1 MPELFIEL
9 LSEEIPARMQ
19 VVAEERLRDG
29 LAKAI
34 KDAGLGGDAVKS
46 WSGPRRL
53 AVSID
58 NVLAIQPDLVEERR
72 GPRADAPAQAI
83 EGFLKGAGV
92 SRDAV
97 EARSTPKGVFLF
109 AVINKKGGAAEDVIP
124 QLLTDI
130 LNNFAW
136 PKSMRWGRTRQRWVR
151 PLHRISVLFDG
162 KGVKGAFDLGGGASI
177 KFGTSTL
184 GHRIVS
190 PAEITLTSGKTYEEK
205 LLEHSVVVSRD
216 QRIKM
221 IKNAITKLTNDE
233 GFIPGISK
241 GVDIGLVAE
250 VAGLVEYP
258 HAIMGEIDA
267 EFTELPSNILTT
279 VMHNHQKYFA
289 VLNKDKKLAPHFIT
303 ISNMP
308 ADKKRDDMIR
318 HGNERVLKA
327 RFADAQFFWDH
338 DKATPFADNI
348 ERLKDMVFFGKLGT
362 VYDKAKRLEVLAGE
376 IARQIGADE
385 KAAATAGF
393 LAKADL
399 VSGTVGEFP
408 ELQGIIGGHLA
419 RYFDHGDGIANAIAL
434 HYRPEGPNDYVPPI
448 KEPLAIAVA
457 LADKLDTL
465 VGFFHLGEVPTGS
478 KDPFA
483 LRRATLGVVRII
495 VENELDLNLEDLLKY
510 SAAGYGFEEVPDT
523 LMPFILDRFK
533 GWLRDQ
539 GFRYDIVNAVIY
551 ENNVYRGIFFRS
563 KCLVKAIDEL
573 LATEDGEAFMIGYK
587 RAINILD
594 AEKFQDEI
602 YFVDEVKIELFATSY
617 EKELYRCV
625 DLIDKEITSPLIGDA
640 FENQMTPTNEMIAL
654 LNSLTSLRVPI
665 DAFFE
670 NVTINDDDAKI
681 RLNRLNLLAK
691 IKEVTLAFGNFSKI
705 EG

>member
-19 VVAEERLRDG
+19 AAAEQRLSDAFSTA
-29 LAKAI
+29 L

-53 AVSID
+53 AISIN

-83 EGFLKGAGV
+83 KGFLKGAGV

-97 EARSTPKGVFLF
+97 EERSTPKGVFLF

-130 LNNFAW
+130 LTNFAW

-190 PAEITLTSGKTYEEK
+190 PAEIELTSGKDYAEQ
-205 LLEHSVVVSRD
+205 LLKHYVVACRD
-216 QRIKM
+216 ERIEM
-221 IKNAITKLTNDE
+221 ITNAMVKLTTAESLTPCENA
-233 GFIPGISK
+233 
-241 GVDIGLVAE
+241 GLMDE

-258 HAIMGEIDA
+258 HAIMGAIDA
-267 EFTELPSNILTT
+267 EFMDLPPEILTT
-279 VMHNHQKYFA
+279 VMRSHQKYFA
-289 VLNKDKKLAPHFIT
+289 VLNRDEKLAPRFIT

-308 ADKKRDDMIR
+308 ADTKRDDVIR
-318 HGNERVLKA
+318 LGNERVLKA
-327 RFADAQFFWDH
+327 RFADAQFFWDQ
-338 DKATPFADNI
+338 DKAVPLVDNV
-348 ERLKDMVFFGKLGT
+348 ERLKDIVFFKGLGT
-362 VYDKAKRLEVLAGE
+362 VYNKAKRLEGLTFDILNIETANKAG
-376 IARQIGADE
+376 R
-385 KAAATAGF
+385 

-399 VSGTVGEFP
+399 VSKTVGEFP

-419 RYFDHGDGIANAIAL
+419 RLGGHGDEIADAIAN
-434 HYRPEGPNDYVPPI
+434 HYKPEGPNDDVPAAR
-448 KEPLAIAVA
+448 LTIAVA

-465 VGFFHLGEVPTGS
+465 VGFFHVGEVPTGS

-483 LRRATLGVVRII
+483 LRRAALGVIRII
-495 VENELDLNLEDLLKY
+495 IENRFEAEVSHEQDIKKFIEH
-510 SAAGYGFEEVPDT
+510 AATRHGFSNPSQASNE
-523 LMPFILDRFK
+523 LMPFIHDRLK
-533 GWLRDQ
+533 VYLRDQ
-539 GFRYDIVNAVIY
+539 GIRHDVANAVIGK
-551 ENNVYRGIFFRS
+551 ENYGGLFLRISRVARALD
-563 KCLVKAIDEL
+563 KL
-573 LATEDGEAFMIGYK
+573 LATEDGKALMVGYK
-587 RAINILD
+587 RINNILI
-594 AEKFQDEI
+594 AEEKNGTNIDGT
-602 YFVDEVKIELFATSY
+602 VDEELFNSNKFEQDLY
-617 EKELYRCV
+617 ECGHPPFEEFNTHIYITDQIVENLNEL
-625 DLIDKEITSPLIGDA
+625 K
-640 FENQMTPTNEMIAL
+640 N
-654 LNSLTSLRVPI
+654 LRAPI
-665 DAFFE
+665 DAFFK
-670 NVTINDDDAKI
+670 NVTVNDDNAEI
-681 RLNRLNLLAK
+681 RLNRLNLLAN
-691 IKEVTLAFGNFSKI
+691 IRNGMNSYADFSKI

>member
-19 VVAEERLRDG
+19 AAAEQRLSDAFSTA
-29 LAKAI
+29 L

-53 AVSID
+53 AVSIN

-97 EARSTPKGVFLF
+97 EERSTPKGVFLF

-130 LNNFAW
+130 LTNFAW

-190 PAEITLTSGKTYEEK
+190 PAEIELTSGKDYAEQ
-205 LLEHSVVVSRD
+205 LLKHYVVACRD
-216 QRIKM
+216 ERIEM
-221 IKNAITKLTNDE
+221 ITNAMAELTAAESLTPCENA
-233 GFIPGISK
+233 
-241 GVDIGLVAE
+241 GLMDE

-258 HAIMGEIDA
+258 HAIMGAIDA
-267 EFTELPSNILTT
+267 EFMDLPPEILTT
-279 VMHNHQKYFA
+279 VMRSHQKYFA
-289 VLNKDKKLAPHFIT
+289 VLNKVKKLAPHFIT

-308 ADKKRDDMIR
+308 ADTKRDDVIR
-318 HGNERVLKA
+318 LGNERVLRA
-327 RFADAQFFWDH
+327 RFADAQFFWDQ
-338 DKATPFADNI
+338 DKAVPLADNV
-348 ERLKDMVFFGKLGT
+348 ERLKDIVFFKGLGT
-362 VYDKAKRLEVLAGE
+362 VYKKAKRLEFLASK
-376 IARQIGADE
+376 IAEQIGGN
-385 KAAATAGF
+385 KSAAARAG
-393 LAKADL
+393 LWAKADL
-399 VSGTVGEFP
+399 VSKTVGEFP
-408 ELQGIIGGHLA
+408 ELQGIIGSYLISTDGLSHAVAGH
-419 RYFDHGDGIANAIAL
+419 YK
-434 HYRPEGPNDYVPPI
+434 PEGPNDEVPA
-448 KEPLAIAVA
+448 EPLTIAVA

-483 LRRATLGVVRII
+483 LRRAALGIIRII
-495 VENELDLNLEDLLKY
+495 VENNYEVDNEYEPDIRKWLELAIIKY
-510 SAAGYGFEEVPDT
+510 ELHEVPDG
-523 LMPFILDRFK
+523 LVEFIYDRFK
-533 GWLRDQ
+533 SLLRDQ
-539 GFRYDIVNAVIY
+539 GIRHDVANAVINKHDY
-551 ENNVYRGIFFRS
+551 YGGRLFRIKRLAEALNN
-563 KCLVKAIDEL
+563 L
-573 LATEDGEAFMIGYK
+573 LATEDGKALMIGYK
-587 RAINILD
+587 RINNILNIEEKKD
-594 AEKFQDEI
+594 GATFNGEVNQTLFNEFEKGLYIQVGESLSAHLIAIRITDVMAEQ
-602 YFVDEVKIELFATSY
+602 L
-617 EKELYRCV
+617 EK
-625 DLIDKEITSPLIGDA
+625 
-640 FENQMTPTNEMIAL
+640 
-654 LNSLTSLRVPI
+654 LTSLREPI
-665 DAFFE
+665 DVFLE
-670 NVTINDDDAKI
+670 NVTINDNNPDI
-681 RLNRLNLLAK
+681 RKNRLNLLWQFRNSMNEIAD
-691 IKEVTLAFGNFSKI
+691 FSKI